1 MTRLFYSIRRTIK
14 YFQLND
20 SSQWNFNE
28 LWEACNPYSNASVGR
43 MLTVSHATFELIDIS
58 DAVIRSYGTN
68 NPIEFI
74 VRLNLIGVGRL
85 SVSIYG
91 EVGYLIDREYR
102 KRETDYHTRRRVLIE
117 SYIEDLKKL
126 SKRYDDK
133 EINSEMEKATN
144 SGDYKTALSKSIEL
158 AELRGSSGIRGTSFS
173 IGY

>member
-1 MTRLFYSIRRTIK
+1 
-14 YFQLND
+14 
-20 SSQWNFNE
+20 
-28 LWEACNPYSNASVGR
+28 

-68 NPIEFI
+68 NPIKFI

-102 KRETDYHTRRRVLIE
+102 KRETDYHTKRRVLIE

-126 SKRYDDK
+126 SKRYDEK
-133 EINSEMEKATN
+133 KSISEMEKATN

-158 AELRGSSGIRGTSFS
+158 AELRGVPESEALHSLSNIDNFFKGDFNGKN
-173 IGY
+173 